1 MISVMGFEKR
11 DDIRINKNRG
21 RYFNRCKTE
30 KDAEIKCQNP
40 YKLDIR
46 HSNKFELKKKKT
58 DFDHNW
64 SYFTILVRLVVCY
77 GLKRKHMQL

>member
-1 MISVMGFEKR
+1 MIGDQSINHIFYSLNKFLNDSSMISVMGFEKR

-46 HSNKFELKKKKT
+46 HSNKFELKKKKNR
-58 DFDHNW
+58 F
-64 SYFTILVRLVVCY
+64 
-77 GLKRKHMQL
+77 